1 MLTSM
6 NWKPQNNYSVLY
18 FPRMAAGIV
27 DPAFFE
33 VNSLVR
39 YRVMNF
45 SLPFVLQPRFSTRR
59 HIGKSVEGG
68 NCACV
73 CQFSSESPGGFEHLA

>member
-1 MLTSM
+1 MLG
-6 NWKPQNNYSVLY
+6 WKPQNNYSVLY

-39 YRVMNF
+39 YRVMN
-45 SLPFVLQPRFSTRR
+45 LCELQPRFSTRR
-59 HIGKSVEGG
+59 HIGESVEGVKL
-68 NCACV
+68 CV
-73 CQFSSESPGGFEHLA
+73 CQFSGELPGGFEHLACR